1 MLYRYKEDSPKI
13 ASSAWLASNADVI
26 GRVEIGADSSV
37 WYQSVLRGDVN
48 FIRIGER
55 TNIQDLTM
63 IHNSSDVPC
72 IVGND
77 VTVGHSV
84 VLHGC
89 EIQDGCLVGMGS
101 TVMDHAVLEAG
112 CFLAAGSLVPEH
124 KVLRGGYLYAGSP
137 AKERRPL
144 TDKEKAFLLQSAK
157 HYVALAQ
164 THRDSVVALNQDK
177 SS

>member
-1 MLYRYKEDSPKI
+1 MLYQYQTYSPK
-13 ASSAWLASNADVI
+13 LADSVWCADNADVI

-48 FIRIGER
+48 FIRIGKR

-63 IHNSSDVPC
+63 IHNSGDTPC

-89 EIQDGCLVGMGS
+89 EIQDACLVGMGS

-112 CFLAAGSLVPEH
+112 CFLAANSLVPEG
-124 KVLRGGYLYAGSP
+124 KVLKGGFLYAGSP

-157 HYVALAQ
+157 HYMALAKA
-164 THRDSVVALNQDK
+164 HRDTVVALNQDK
-177 SS
+177 PS

>member
-1 MLYRYKEDSPKI
+1 MLYRFQEHMPKV
-13 ASSAWLASNADVI
+13 ADSAWLANNADVI
-26 GRVEIGADSSV
+26 GRVEIGADASI
-37 WYQSVLRGDVN
+37 WYQSVLRGDVH

-63 IHNSSDVPC
+63 IHNSPDAPC
-72 IVGND
+72 VVGDD

-89 EIQDGCLVGMGS
+89 EIQDRCLIGMGS

-112 CFLAAGSLVPEH
+112 CFLAAGSLVPER

-144 TDKEKAFLLQSAK
+144 TDEEKSFLLQSAR
-157 HYVALAQ
+157 HYVELAQ
-164 THRDSVVALNQDK
+164 MHRETLSAIQP
-177 SS
+177 

>member
-1 MLYRYKEDSPKI
+1 MLYKYKQHAPKV
-13 ASSAWLASNADVI
+13 ASSAWLADSADVV
-26 GRVEIGADSSV
+26 GRVDIGADSSI
-37 WYQSVLRGDVN
+37 WYKSVLRGDVN

-63 IHNSSDVPC
+63 IHNSSDAPC
-72 IVGND
+72 MVGDD
-77 VTVGHSV
+77 VTIGHSV

-112 CFLAAGSLVPEH
+112 CFLAAGSLVPER

-137 AKERRPL
+137 AKERRAL
-144 TDKEKAFLLQSAK
+144 TDKEKHFLLESAK
-157 HYVALAQ
+157 HYVKLSKEHQESAQ
-164 THRDSVVALNQDK
+164 VIQP
-177 SS
+177 